1 MLPQSSATVRP
12 VALNSCGD
20 RGAEWQ
26 ALIDLGFLWASRDYA
41 RTGDYFRSALALA
54 RALGDSATIAQSLN
68 RIGNWH
74 VNLLQPLDALR
85 YHREALAI
93 VETLHDQSGL
103 AETLDLLGMASFQT
117 GDWPSALGYS
127 ERAIALF
134 RELDLRSGLASSL
147 TVMTLL
153 GGAYAHDTIVPGGWS
168 VAACE
173 AAGDEALRI
182 ARDTAYRAG

>member
-68 RIGNWH
+68 RISNCTSIFFSPSMACAITGKHRLLSQRRQN
-74 VNLLQPLDALR
+74 NLDFPS
-85 YHREALAI
+85 Y
-93 VETLHDQSGL
+93 GL
-103 AETLDLLGMASFQT
+103 S
-117 GDWPSALGYS
+117 
-127 ERAIALF
+127 RA
-134 RELDLRSGLASSL
+134 
-147 TVMTLL
+147 V
-153 GGAYAHDTIVPGGWS
+153 
-168 VAACE
+168 VA
-173 AAGDEALRI
+173 
-182 ARDTAYRAG
+182 